1 MELQHLQ
8 DIYQAESI
16 LTNCTP
22 ARGPS
27 PCCRVKL
34 STHTA
39 LPGAPST
46 MQPQPCPVF
55 LFSFPSPPPFLP
67 VSQCGS
73 GSEGYF
79 TRPLWSANLSPTF
92 GEFPQIGISWGAE
105 QSAVRWPS
113 PPPRSSTLSTLPYP
127 TLQPPLPHP
136 AGERFTQQFSSWSTA
151 LHLFPLLSL
160 FISHICL
167 SPSLQ
172 TMIPLREEGVDLNLR
187 LTHQDFATFIFF

>member
-27 PCCRVKL
+27 PRYRVEL

-46 MQPQPCPVF
+46 IQ
-55 LFSFPSPPPFLP
+55 PPFFFPFSRLLFPLP

-92 GEFPQIGISWGAE
+92 GEFLQIGISWGAE
-105 QSAVRWPS
+105 QSAMRWLSPLLPS
-113 PPPRSSTLSTLPYP
+113 FLSLQHPLLPQPPPSSP
-127 TLQPPLPHP
+127 PHP
-136 AGERFTQQFSSWSTA
+136 AGERFTQQFSSWNTA
-151 LHLFPLLSL
+151 LHLFPLSLSL
-160 FISHICL
+160 SLTSVYLLL
-167 SPSLQ
+167 SKRRYLAER
-172 TMIPLREEGVDLNLR
+172 TELI
-187 LTHQDFATFIFF
+187 